1 MLRRGWAGSIH
12 FLKRGRLSSVDEAS
26 SFIEKVQLHFQLADL
41 LVELVLLGIGLLAY
55 LLAAIAEDVG
65 QTGQRLFLP
74 ASDLGRV
81 DPDICAMWAAVLC
94 ALIASTATL
103 AFRLGG

>member
-1 MLRRGWAGSIH
+1 MSL
-12 FLKRGRLSSVDEAS
+12 VDEAS
-26 SFIEKVQLHFQLADL
+26 SFFEKVQLHFQLAYL
-41 LVELVLLGIGLLAY
+41 LVELILLGVGLLAH
-55 LLAAIAEDVG
+55 LLTAVAEDVG